1 MSKQQNWNNLLRYV
15 KRKVGSP
22 LNFLE
27 LSDEDIYDIV
37 IEDVLPSLSQY
48 IGKPVWFKLGSQHIK
63 PGTNT
68 SENYYTSER
77 YIIPLPK
84 EMAIVEV
91 IEVYWNQYGQAGSNH
106 ELGMAQG
113 YISML
118 DPRDTVMANT
128 FIDMVKSFDIVPTF
142 RFIPPREILFDT
154 SLKGKDIIIECKA
167 EHSDLSTMPSD
178 IYFEILRPMVHSEV
192 LDAIVAMRKKYKSIA
207 TPFGQIELNWEELK
221 SESDQIRSTIQEKL
235 DSLPPEILISFI
247 D

>member
-1 MSKQQNWNNLLRYV
+1 MSKQQNWNNLLRFI

-27 LSDEDIYDIV
+27 LSDDDIYDIV
-37 IEDVLPSLSQY
+37 MEDVMPALSQY
-48 IGKPVWFKLGSQHIK
+48 IGKPVWFRLGAQHLK
-63 PGTNT
+63 PGTPQA
-68 SENYYTSER
+68 EDYYTSEH
-77 YIIPLPK
+77 YIIPVPK

-91 IEVYWNQYGQAGSNH
+91 IEVYWNQYGQVGSAH

-154 SLKGKDIIIECKA
+154 SLSDKEVIIECKA
-167 EHSDLSTMPSD
+167 EHSDLSTIPSD
-178 IYFEILRPMVHSEV
+178 IYFEIFRPMVHADV
-192 LDAIVAMRKKYKSIA
+192 LETIVAMRKKYKTIA
-207 TPFGQIELNWEELK
+207 TPFGQIELNWEDLK
-221 SESDQIRSTIQEKL
+221 SEADQIKSTIQEKL

>member
-1 MSKQQNWNNLLRYV
+1 MSKQQNWNNLLRYI

-37 IEDVLPSLSQY
+37 IEDVLPALSQY
-48 IGKPVWFKLGSQHIK
+48 VGKPVWFTLGPQNLK
-63 PGTNT
+63 PRTRT
-68 SENYYTSER
+68 AHDSYSSER
-77 YIIPLPK
+77 YIIPVPK

-91 IEVYWNQYGQAGSNH
+91 IEVYWNQYGMVGSCH

-128 FIDMVKSFDIVPTF
+128 FIDMVRSLDVVPTF
-142 RFIPPREILFDT
+142 RFIPPKEILFDT
-154 SLKGKDIIIECKA
+154 SLNQKDLIIECKA
-167 EHSDLSTMPSD
+167 EHSDLTTIPSD
-178 IYFEILRPMVHSEV
+178 IYFEILKPKAHVEV
-192 LDAIVAMRKKYKSIA
+192 LEALIGMRKKFKTLA
-207 TPFGQIELNWEELK
+207 TPFGQIELNWEDLK
-221 SESDQIRSTIQEKL
+221 SEADMIKSAVQEKL
-235 DSLPPEILISFI
+235 DSLPPEILVAFI